1 MMHTN
6 SSLPRSHSAGIKI
19 TGCKFELV
27 VLCSSEAGIRRYD
40 MAAIEHS
47 MTSQKNL
54 DPTDLSFLISHMREL
69 RPEARKY
76 LTWAAFFGE
85 TFVTLLLNAAL
96 LLMLHS
102 FKVTEVALMMAWEDS
117 SGSSGSDDEMD
128 DMWNLHKA
136 VTNLQQTGSNNARG
150 SIRGLQMALDEGW
163 LIQRA
168 RDMCSFAHDR
178 YRQAARAEV
187 DALPADTIEKMSF
200 RVRQSM
206 RTGLLIET

>member
-1 MMHTN
+1 
-6 SSLPRSHSAGIKI
+6 
-19 TGCKFELV
+19 
-27 VLCSSEAGIRRYD
+27 

-47 MTSQKNL
+47 ITNQKIS

-69 RPEARKY
+69 APEARKY

-85 TFVTLLLNAAL
+85 TLVVPHLNAAL
-96 LLMLHS
+96 RLMHNS
-102 FKVTEVALMMAWEDS
+102 FKVTEVALMMDWEDS

-136 VTNLQQTGSNNARG
+136 VTNLQQNGSNNARG
-150 SIRGLQMALDEGW
+150 SIRGLQLALAEGW

-187 DALPADTIEKMSF
+187 DALPADSIEKMSF
-200 RVRQSM
+200 RVGRNT
-206 RTGLLIET
+206 RIILIIET